1 MVPYKRAAGDKSGV
15 PVYQQS
21 AATAYQQL
29 LQPFVPVSCEYRLP
43 PSTSAFS
50 TTAANAA
57 AFTGISL
64 NKQAIPQTPH
74 SAAAAAVA
82 AAAAASMPRYHT
94 STAGQLN
101 QAFAH
106 HFFPQLT
113 AAGLRHASMSAGPP
127 TIPGFPPGCLTN
139 PTASTHLSELL
150 AAAQFS
156 TMTNNNSNIQNNNNG
171 NNNANSISSHGSSNV
186 SHNSAIA
193 AAAAVAAAAAAA
205 SSSNSSSSNTIQIN
219 NSNSPNNNI
228 MNNSNSA
235 SVGTSN
241 DEDSQ
246 PYKKLKTV

>member
-43 PSTSAFS
+43 PSSTAFS
-50 TTAANAA
+50 TTAATAA

-64 NKQAIPQTPH
+64 NKQAIPQTPSH
-74 SAAAAAVA
+74 SAAAAAAAVA
-82 AAAAASMPRYHT
+82 AAASIPRYHT

-106 HFFPQLT
+106 HFFPTLT
-113 AAGLRHASMSAGPP
+113 ATLRPP
-127 TIPGFPPGCLTN
+127 FSGYPPVNITN
-139 PTASTHLSELL
+139 PASTHLSELL

-156 TMTNNNSNIQNNNNG
+156 NLTNNNSNINNSTSNV
-171 NNNANSISSHGSSNV
+171 NANSMNNSNV
-186 SHNSAIA
+186 ANTSAG
-193 AAAAVAAAAAAA
+193 
-205 SSSNSSSSNTIQIN
+205 SSNSSSSSNNNANNIN
-219 NSNSPNNNI
+219 NNSIGSHNC
-228 MNNSNSA
+228 
-235 SVGTSN
+235 

-246 PYKKLKTV
+246 PFKKLKTV